1 MDNINGNE
9 AVLISREVGYS
20 REFASASEQG
30 REGEQFDMWKRGKM
44 TTASENGDSDN
55 KLGVTELQPLY
66 PRYIEGE
73 HRVYVDAIESAI
85 ENDREGKL
93 HNIALS
99 GVYGSGKSS
108 ILEKVVE
115 DFEVGKR
122 FRIAAKGSGRNFR
135 SRTKSISLAPLASRI
150 DDDIHDDG
158 QFGGSS
164 TESTPESNGNSVDSR
179 TNKIQREIVKQLLYG
194 AKPEDVPL
202 SRFHRIHEV
211 SVPRL
216 LPCALCISLFLVVF
230 LGIFFGGQLSAF
242 GNILLEFPLLKAKLK
257 NNSNAPI
264 VGYLALAVF
273 LFLLSCA
280 VCYCLMNSNLKILQ
294 VDAGGASIKLDKGV
308 DSYFD
313 QYLDEI
319 VYLFEKSKVELVV
332 FEDLDRFESPEIF
345 DSLRELN
352 QILNDDPKIARKRV
366 IRFIY
371 AISDAV
377 FDDQCT
383 ASSAH
388 QSGNNNDCDD
398 DHNHAEAFARAK
410 FFDLIVPVVPFANP
424 ANSYQMARRTL
435 GDKITQMEGVG
446 DLLEDVARYIPDQRT
461 WITIRNDFIVYCTKL
476 HIGLEDGKDI
486 ENVLGLSP
494 KYLLGFLIY
503 RNYYLADAASMK
515 NGKSKV
521 DKIYSIARDIVAGS
535 IPKQTKL
542 KQEHQR
548 KIEMVSEGHE
558 ANANAADLT
567 RDVKTFAVSLSG
579 LDASE
584 WLLRVDNNDEE
595 QLKKASTWREISSK
609 KENEEIHI
617 ELYSGYSRVFEIS
630 PSRSTLEQYLDRSI
644 DIDQFTWDALTREG
658 YEIETRLKNLRTGN
672 WAFLLHDVECKTNLD
687 IDDTDKESAG
697 QTLAEYL
704 EDDLHESDT
713 LLYHLIDGGWLRQDY
728 KLYSTVYSDE
738 GITRNALDFTI
749 HHIDENAPDFYFH
762 LDNADVKSVLKR
774 VQSRGTSL
782 LGQAW
787 MLNIDILNYL
797 LESEGNQDKETL
809 KLVIS
814 YLCDL
819 KDDASREFLKAFLG
833 EEGNRTTE
841 ILELLAG
848 RCPQILTF
856 LTDDASDALEP
867 AALCGYL
874 DAVLR
879 HLAPDIEYQVPE
891 GFANFIRL
899 HGSSIAA
906 LKDDSLTKER
916 AEVFDRILKRAGY
929 IAPELGA
936 VGRALRMLL
945 IDHDGYSFTRVNL
958 LSALGTLD
966 SSLKEGLL
974 PPLNRI
980 KAISLNVYRYVTRL
994 MEAYLRMLKKQEYS
1008 FSFDDTTSTDD
1019 VDNTIIY
1026 VMCDVIMALDGAQSN
1041 GEVGPGD
1048 NPPETTLS
1056 NRGKKVIQDVI
1067 AKRADDVKVSCFEP
1081 GELKAGLSQKMAPE
1095 VCEQYDHYLFFEL
1108 LDNNAI
1114 QFTARNLL
1122 SAFTA
1127 FTRSES
1133 RKAVYKWMNS
1143 KESFDSVDDISESDK
1158 MKLVVELL
1166 NVPSADCN
1174 MEKKVE
1180 FVRSLD
1186 LESPLP
1192 DELTQQIK
1200 VGDKSVF
1207 DLEKHPDAY
1216 AKLLDEKPIVTDTLT
1231 AFKMIPADNRKARL
1245 EWMKKSEEFP
1255 TYVSSQLLDPN
1266 EACDVISISDNRLRK
1281 IQQMILQKP
1290 ETYLHDADYQHLL
1303 TAVKSNID
1311 AEGGCDETLLGV
1323 FAHKIDKLGTIEKL
1337 MRGDLHSLN
1346 SESILAI
1353 LNFVL
1358 SENDLSNSNIYLA
1371 RDIIVKCGNPYVQ
1384 MFDNKKR
1391 VLLVKYN
1398 IFSELIAKFNDFTK
1412 NDFKEGK
1419 GIWNYEQEESGVK
1432 KYRSVPG
1439 ILPKLNRHIDQLKR
1453 PMLTDLVG

>member
-1 MDNINGNE
+1 
-9 AVLISREVGYS
+9 
-20 REFASASEQG
+20 
-30 REGEQFDMWKRGKM
+30 MWKRGKM
-44 TTASENGDSDN
+44 TNASENGDSDN
-55 KLGVTELQPLY
+55 KLGVTELEPLY

-85 ENDREGKL
+85 DNDHEGKL

-115 DFEVGKR
+115 DFEDGKR
-122 FRIAAKGSGRNFR
+122 FRGVAKCGRRNSR

-150 DDDIHDDG
+150 DDGIHDGG

-164 TESTPESNGNSVDSR
+164 AESNPENNDNSVDPR

-194 AKPEDVPL
+194 TKPEDVPL
-202 SRFHRIHEV
+202 SRFRRIHEM

-216 LPCALCISLFLVVF
+216 LRCALRISLFLVVF
-230 LGIFFGGQLSAF
+230 LGIFFGGQLRAF
-242 GNILLEFPLLKAKLK
+242 GNILLELPLLNAMLK
-257 NNSNAPI
+257 NNPHAPI
-264 VGYLALAVF
+264 VGYLVLMAF
-273 LFLLSCA
+273 LSFLTYKACSYLI
-280 VCYCLMNSNLKILQ
+280 NSNIKIRQ

-319 VYLFEKSKVELVV
+319 VYLFEKSEVELVV

-345 DSLRELN
+345 DSLREMN
-352 QILNDDPKIARKRV
+352 QILNNDPEIARKRV

-377 FDDQCT
+377 FDDQCVG
-383 ASSAH
+383 SSAH

-398 DHNHAEAFARAK
+398 HHKRTEAFARAK

-424 ANSYQMARRTL
+424 ANSYQMACRTL

-476 HIGLEDGKDI
+476 HIGLEDGKDA

-521 DKIYSIARDIVAGS
+521 DMIYSAARDIVADS
-535 IPKQTKL
+535 IRKQTKL

-609 KENEEIHI
+609 KENEKIHI
-617 ELYSGYSRVFEIS
+617 GLYGDYRHTFEMS
-630 PSRSTLEQYLDRSI
+630 PSRSTLEQRLGRSI
-644 DIDQFTWDALTREG
+644 DVDRFTWDALTREG
-658 YEIETRLKNLRTGN
+658 NEIETRLKNLKTGN

-687 IDDTDKESAG
+687 IDDNDKESAG

-704 EDDLHESDT
+704 EDDLDESDT

-749 HHIDENAPDFYFH
+749 HHIDENVPDFYFH

-797 LESEGNQDKETL
+797 LESEEGQDRKTL
-809 KLVIS
+809 NLVIS
-814 YLCDL
+814 YLSDL
-819 KDDASREFLKAFLG
+819 KDNASRDFLKAFL
-833 EEGNRTTE
+833 EGKDNRTTE
-841 ILELLAG
+841 ILQLFAG
-848 RCPQILTF
+848 RCPQVLTF
-856 LTDDASDALEP
+856 LTDGTSDVLEP
-867 AALCGYL
+867 AVLCGYL
-874 DAVLR
+874 DAVFR
-879 HLAPDIEYQVPE
+879 HLAPDVEYQVSE
-891 GFANFIRL
+891 GFANFLRL
-899 HGSSIAA
+899 NDSSMAA
-906 LKDDSLTKER
+906 LKDDSLTKQE
-916 AEVFDRILKRAGY
+916 AEVLDKVLRSTGY
-929 IAPELGA
+929 MAPELSA
-936 VGRALRMLL
+936 VGTELRMLL
-945 IDHDGYSFTRVNL
+945 IDRDGYSFTKENL

-966 SSLKEGLL
+966 GSLKEGLL
-974 PPLNRI
+974 PSLNRI
-980 KAISLNVYRYVTRL
+980 KVISLNVYRYVIRH
-994 MEAYLRMLKKQEYS
+994 MEAYLGMLKEREHL
-1008 FSFDDTTSTDD
+1008 FAFDDATSTDD
-1019 VDNTIIY
+1019 VDNTIID
-1026 VMCDVIMALDGAQSN
+1026 VMCDVIMAMDGAQSD
-1041 GEVGPGD
+1041 GEVEPKN

-1056 NRGKKVIQDVI
+1056 GRDKKVIKDVI
-1067 AKRADDVKVSCFEP
+1067 TKLADDVRVSCFKP
-1081 GELKAGLSQKMAPE
+1081 GELKVGLSQKMAPE
-1095 VCEQYDHYLFFEL
+1095 VCEQYDHYFFLEL
-1108 LDNNAI
+1108 LDTNAI
-1114 QFTARNLL
+1114 QFTAGNLL
-1122 SAFTA
+1122 SALTA
-1127 FTRSES
+1127 FTGGES

-1143 KESFDSVDDISESDK
+1143 MESFDSVDDISESDK
-1158 MKLVVELL
+1158 MNLAVELL
-1166 NVPSADCN
+1166 NVPSVDCN
-1174 MEKKVE
+1174 MDKKVE

-1192 DELTQQIK
+1192 DELTQQID
-1200 VGDKSVF
+1200 VGNKSVF
-1207 DLEKHPDAY
+1207 DLEEHPDAY
-1216 AKLLDEKPIVTDTLT
+1216 AKLLDKKPIITDTLT
-1231 AFKMIPADNRKARL
+1231 AFKMIPADNWKARL

-1255 TYVSSQLLDPN
+1255 TYISSQLLDPD
-1266 EACDVISISDNRLRK
+1266 EACDVISNMDNRLRE
-1281 IQQMILQKP
+1281 IRRWILESP
-1290 ETYLHDADYQHLL
+1290 EDYLYGADFEHLL
-1303 TAVKSNID
+1303 KASESQIDSDGSLNEGLMNELAMQDDKLDGLVKLVNGKPNKLDKIICTEYLNTVLERNILDDNNIYVVRKIINYIDNSIFTCKRSFVITNEGMNSLIVKLNQYAKDVNITNNDIWRMGKKDQEGTRYRVAYAVL
-1311 AEGGCDETLLGV
+1311 GTLNE
-1323 FAHKIDKLGTIEKL
+1323 KIDRLGEK
-1337 MRGDLHSLN
+1337 
-1346 SESILAI
+1346 
-1353 LNFVL
+1353 
-1358 SENDLSNSNIYLA
+1358 
-1371 RDIIVKCGNPYVQ
+1371 
-1384 MFDNKKR
+1384 
-1391 VLLVKYN
+1391 
-1398 IFSELIAKFNDFTK
+1398 
-1412 NDFKEGK
+1412 
-1419 GIWNYEQEESGVK
+1419 
-1432 KYRSVPG
+1432 
-1439 ILPKLNRHIDQLKR
+1439 
-1453 PMLTDLVG
+1453 

>member
-1 MDNINGNE
+1 
-9 AVLISREVGYS
+9 
-20 REFASASEQG
+20 
-30 REGEQFDMWKRGKM
+30 MWKRGKM
-44 TTASENGDSDN
+44 TNASVNGDSDN
-55 KLGVTELQPLY
+55 KLGVTELEPLY

-99 GVYGSGKSS
+99 GEYGSGKSS

-115 DFEVGKR
+115 DFEDGIR
-122 FRIAAKGSGRNFR
+122 FRTSAKCGGRNSR

-150 DDDIHDDG
+150 DGGIHDDG
-158 QFGGSS
+158 QFGGNPAE
-164 TESTPESNGNSVDSR
+164 TTPENNDNSEDPR

-202 SRFHRIHEV
+202 SRFHRIHEM

-216 LPCALCISLFLVVF
+216 LLYALCISLFLVVF
-230 LGIFFGGQLSAF
+230 LGIFFGGQLRAF
-242 GNILLEFPLLKAKLK
+242 GNILLEFPILNAKLR
-257 NNSNAPI
+257 NNPNAPI
-264 VGYLALAVF
+264 VGYLALVVF
-273 LFLLSCA
+273 LFFLSCA
-280 VCYCLMNSNLKILQ
+280 ACYSLMNSNLKIWQ

-319 VYLFEKSKVELVV
+319 VYLFEKLKVELVV

-377 FDDQCT
+377 FDDQCV

-398 DHNHAEAFARAK
+398 HHKRTEAFARAK
-410 FFDLIVPVVPFANP
+410 FFDLIVPVVSFANP

-476 HIGLEDGKDI
+476 HIGLEDGKDA

-503 RNYYLADAASMK
+503 RNCYLTDSASMK
-515 NGKSKV
+515 NGYSKV
-521 DKIYSIARDIVAGS
+521 DKIYLAA
-535 IPKQTKL
+535 
-542 KQEHQR
+542 R
-548 KIEMVSEGHE
+548 KIIADSIEEMSRPGYVSDAVVGEDM
-558 ANANAADLT
+558 NAIAVKLT
-567 RDVKTFAVSLSG
+567 EQVKTFMVSLHCG
-579 LDASE
+579 AGRNINFRIDGMDERKLHEVDAWDS
-584 WLLRVDNNDEE
+584 LSRKQDDAAV
-595 QLKKASTWREISSK
+595 EIVADDYRQRTNIAPTK
-609 KENEEIHI
+609 
-617 ELYSGYSRVFEIS
+617 
-630 PSRSTLEQYLDRSI
+630 STLENYIGTTI
-644 DIDQFTWDALTREG
+644 DIHQLTKDALERKQHEVD
-658 YEIETRLKNLRTGN
+658 ERIEKLRTGD
-672 WAFLLHDVECKTNLD
+672 WVFLLHDNECRGKIGD
-687 IDDTDKESAG
+687 SDVAAKSESR
-697 QTLAEYL
+697 TLSEYL
-704 EDDLHESDT
+704 KNDLHERDT

-749 HHIDENAPDFYFH
+749 HHIDENVPDFYFH

-797 LESEGNQDKETL
+797 LKSEEDQDKKTL
-809 KLVIS
+809 NQVIS
-814 YLCDL
+814 YLSDL
-819 KDDASREFLKAFLG
+819 KDNDSKEFLKAFLG
-833 EEGNRTTE
+833 EEGNRTAE
-841 ILELLAG
+841 ILNLFAS
-848 RCPQILTF
+848 RCPQVLTF
-856 LTDDASDALEP
+856 LTDDTSDVLEP
-867 AALCGYL
+867 AVLCGYL
-874 DAVLR
+874 DAVFR
-879 HLAPDIEYQVPE
+879 HLAPDVEYQVSE
-891 GFANFIRL
+891 RFANFLRL
-899 HGSSIAA
+899 NDSSIAA
-906 LKDDSLTKER
+906 LKDDSLTKRE
-916 AEVFDRILKRAGY
+916 AEVLDKVLRSTGY
-929 IAPELGA
+929 MAPVLSA
-936 VGRALRMLL
+936 VGTELRMLL
-945 IDHDGYSFTRVNL
+945 IDRDGYSFTKENL

-966 SSLKEGLL
+966 GSLKEGLL
-974 PPLNRI
+974 PSLNRI
-980 KAISLNVYRYVTRL
+980 KAISPDVYRYVIGH
-994 MEAYLRMLKKQEYS
+994 MEAYLDMLKKQEYS
-1008 FSFDDTTSTDD
+1008 FAFDDATSTDD
-1019 VDNTIIY
+1019 VDNTIID

-1041 GEVGPGD
+1041 GEAEPGN

-1056 NRGKKVIQDVI
+1056 DRDKKVIQDVI
-1067 AKRADDVKVSCFEP
+1067 KKLADDVRVSCFEP
-1081 GELKAGLSQKMAPE
+1081 GELKVGLSQKMAPE
-1095 VCEQYDHYLFFEL
+1095 VCEQYDHYFFFEL

-1127 FTRSES
+1127 FTGSES
-1133 RKAVYKWMNS
+1133 RKVVYKWMNS
-1143 KESFDSVDDISESDK
+1143 KESFDSVDNISESDK
-1158 MKLVVELL
+1158 MNLAVELL
-1166 NVPSADCN
+1166 NVPSVDCN
-1174 MEKKVE
+1174 MDKKVE
-1180 FVRSLD
+1180 FVRSLE

-1192 DELTQQIK
+1192 DELTQQID
-1200 VGDKSVF
+1200 VGNKSVF
-1207 DLEKHPDAY
+1207 NLEEHPDAY
-1216 AKLLDEKPIVTDTLT
+1216 AKLLDEKPIIADTLT
-1231 AFKMIPADNRKARL
+1231 AFKMIPADKWKARL

-1255 TYVSSQLLDPN
+1255 TYMSSQLFDLD
-1266 EACDVISISDNRLRK
+1266 EACDVISDSDNRLHK
-1281 IQQMILQKP
+1281 IRQMILERP

-1311 AEGGCDETLLGV
+1311 VAGGCDETLLGV
-1323 FAHKIDKLGTIEKL
+1323 FAHKIEKLDTIEKL

-1346 SESILAI
+1346 SESILMI
-1353 LNFVL
+1353 LNVVL
-1358 SENDLSNSNIYLA
+1358 SENGLSNSNIYLA

-1398 IFSELIAKFNDFTK
+1398 IFSELIAKYNDFTI

-1419 GIWNYEQEESGVK
+1419 GIWNYEQEEGGVE

-1439 ILPKLNRHIDQLKR
+1439 ILPKLNRHIDQLKPR
-1453 PMLTDLVG
+1453 PLISSAS

>member
-1 MDNINGNE
+1 
-9 AVLISREVGYS
+9 
-20 REFASASEQG
+20 
-30 REGEQFDMWKRGKM
+30 MWKRGKM
-44 TTASENGDSDN
+44 TNTSENGDSDK
-55 KLGVTELQPLY
+55 KLGVTELEPLY

-85 ENDREGKL
+85 DNDHEGKL

-115 DFEVGKR
+115 DFEDRKW
-122 FRIAAKGSGRNFR
+122 FRDVAKCGRRNSR

-150 DDDIHDDG
+150 DDGMHDGG
-158 QFGGSS
+158 QFDGNCA
-164 TESTPESNGNSVDSR
+164 ESTPENNDNSVDSR

-202 SRFHRIHEV
+202 SRFHRIHEM

-216 LPCALCISLFLVVF
+216 LLCALCISLFLVVF
-230 LGIFFGGQLSAF
+230 LGIFFGGQLRAF
-242 GNILLEFPLLKAKLK
+242 GNILLELPLLNAMLK
-257 NNSNAPI
+257 NNPNAPI
-264 VGYLALAVF
+264 FGYLALAVF
-273 LFLLSCA
+273 LFILSYMA
-280 VCYCLMNSNLKILQ
+280 SSYLMNSNLKIWQ

-377 FDDQCT
+377 FDDQCV

-388 QSGNNNDCDD
+388 QSGNHNDCDD
-398 DHNHAEAFARAK
+398 HHKRSEAFARAK

-461 WITIRNDFIVYCTKL
+461 WITIRNDFIVYYTKL
-476 HIGLEDGKDI
+476 HIGLGDGKDA

-503 RNYYLADAASMK
+503 RNCYLTDAVSMK
-515 NGKSKV
+515 NGHSKV
-521 DKIYSIARDIVAGS
+521 DKIYLAA
-535 IPKQTKL
+535 
-542 KQEHQR
+542 R
-548 KIEMVSEGHE
+548 KIIAESIEEMSRPGYVSDAVVGKDM
-558 ANANAADLT
+558 NAVAAELMERVNDFWTSLHQSASVKFALSIDGKGERELRGADAWDVLSRKRDDDVIDIRAENYSSAMCITLT
-567 RDVKTFAVSLSG
+567 K
-579 LDASE
+579 
-584 WLLRVDNNDEE
+584 
-595 QLKKASTWREISSK
+595 
-609 KENEEIHI
+609 
-617 ELYSGYSRVFEIS
+617 
-630 PSRSTLEQYLDRSI
+630 STLENYIGTTI
-644 DIDQFTWDALTREG
+644 DIRQLTKDALERKQHEV
-658 YEIETRLKNLRTGN
+658 YERIENLRTGD
-672 WAFLLHDVECKTNLD
+672 WVFLLHDNECKGKIGD
-687 IDDTDKESAG
+687 SDVAAKSESR
-697 QTLAEYL
+697 TLSEYL
-704 EDDLHESDT
+704 NNDLHESDT

-749 HHIDENAPDFYFH
+749 HHIDENVPDFYFH

-797 LESEGNQDKETL
+797 LKSEEDQDKKTL
-809 KLVIS
+809 NLVIS
-814 YLCDL
+814 YLSDL
-819 KDDASREFLKAFLG
+819 KDDASRDFLKAFLG

-841 ILELLAG
+841 ILQLFAS
-848 RCPQILTF
+848 RCPQVLTF
-856 LTDDASDALEP
+856 LTDDTTDVLEP
-867 AALCGYL
+867 AVLCGYL
-874 DAVLR
+874 DAVFR
-879 HLAPDIEYQVPE
+879 HLAPDVEYQVSE
-891 GFANFIRL
+891 GFANFLRL
-899 HGSSIAA
+899 DDSSIAA
-906 LKDDSLTKER
+906 LKDDSLTKRE
-916 AEVFDRILKRAGY
+916 AEVLDKVLRSTGY
-929 IAPELGA
+929 MAPELSA
-936 VGRALRMLL
+936 VGTELRMLL
-945 IDHDGYSFTRVNL
+945 IDRDGYSFTKENL

-966 SSLKEGLL
+966 GSLKNGLL
-974 PPLNRI
+974 PSLNRI
-980 KAISLNVYRYVTRL
+980 KAISPDVYRYVIGH
-994 MEAYLRMLKKQEYS
+994 MKVYLGMLEKQEYS
-1008 FSFDDTTSTDD
+1008 FAFDNATSTDD
-1019 VDNTIIY
+1019 VDNTIID
-1026 VMCDVIMALDGAQSN
+1026 VMCDVIMALDDAQSN
-1041 GEVGPGD
+1041 GEVEPGN

-1056 NRGKKVIQDVI
+1056 NRDKKVIQDMI
-1067 AKRADDVKVSCFEP
+1067 AKRADDVKVSCFKP
-1081 GELKAGLSQKMAPE
+1081 GELKVGLSQKMAPE
-1095 VCEQYDHYLFFEL
+1095 VCEQYDHYFFFEL

-1122 SAFTA
+1122 SALTA

-1143 KESFDSVDDISESDK
+1143 KESFDSVDDIAESDK
-1158 MKLVVELL
+1158 MNLAVELL
-1166 NVPSADCN
+1166 NVPSVDCS
-1174 MEKKVE
+1174 MDKKVE

-1192 DELTQQIK
+1192 DELTQQIE
-1200 VGDKSVF
+1200 VGNESVF
-1207 DLEKHPDAY
+1207 DLEEHPDAY
-1216 AKLLDEKPIVTDTLT
+1216 AKLLDEKPIITDTLT
-1231 AFKMIPADNRKARL
+1231 AFKMIPDDNWKARL

-1266 EACDVISISDNRLRK
+1266 EACDVLSDSDNHLRE
-1281 IQQMILQKP
+1281 IRQTILEKP
-1290 ETYLHDADYQHLL
+1290 ETYLQGADYQHLL
-1303 TAVKSNID
+1303 KAVKNNID
-1311 AEGGCDETLLGV
+1311 QKGGDCSEALLTV
-1323 FAHKIDKLGTIEKL
+1323 FAQQITKLEKIKEL
-1337 MRGDLHSLN
+1337 MRDDLKSLN
-1346 SESILAI
+1346 PEGILAI
-1353 LNFVL
+1353 LNSVL
-1358 SENDLSNSNIYLA
+1358 FENGLSKSNIYLA
-1371 RDIIVKCGNPYVQ
+1371 REIILNCGNHYAQ

-1391 VLLVKYN
+1391 VLYVRNQQFVK
-1398 IFSELIAKFNDFTK
+1398 LIAKFNYYSINDFTGG
-1412 NDFKEGK
+1412 E
-1419 GIWNYEQEESGVK
+1419 GIWNYEQEESGVE

-1439 ILPKLNRHIDQLKR
+1439 ILPKLNRHIDQLKPR
-1453 PMLTDLVG
+1453 PLISSVS

>member
-1 MDNINGNE
+1 
-9 AVLISREVGYS
+9 
-20 REFASASEQG
+20 
-30 REGEQFDMWKRGKM
+30 MWKRGKM

-55 KLGVTELQPLY
+55 KLGVTELEPLY

-85 ENDREGKL
+85 DNDHEGKL

-115 DFEVGKR
+115 DFEDQKR
-122 FRIAAKGSGRNFR
+122 FRGVAKCGRRNSH

-150 DDDIHDDG
+150 NDGMHDGG
-158 QFGGSS
+158 QFDGNCA
-164 TESTPESNGNSVDSR
+164 ESTPENNDNSVDSR

-202 SRFHRIHEV
+202 SRFHRIHEM
-211 SVPRL
+211 SVPML
-216 LPCALCISLFLVVF
+216 LLCALCISLFLVLF
-230 LGIFFGGQLSAF
+230 LGKFFGGQLRVF
-242 GNILLEFPLLKAKLK
+242 GNILVELPLLNTMLK
-257 NNSNAPI
+257 NNPNAPI
-264 VGYLALAVF
+264 FGYLALMAF
-273 LFLLSCA
+273 LFFLTYKACSYLI
-280 VCYCLMNSNLKILQ
+280 NSNIKIRQ

-377 FDDQCT
+377 FDDQCI
-383 ASSAH
+383 ASSVP
-388 QSGNNNDCDD
+388 QNDNSSLD
-398 DHNHAEAFARAK
+398 DHHSHIEAFARAK
-410 FFDLIVPVVPFANP
+410 FFDLIVPVVPFTNP

-461 WITIRNDFIVYCTKL
+461 WITIRNDFIVYSAKL
-476 HIGLEDGKDI
+476 HIGLEGGKDTG
-486 ENVLGLSP
+486 NVLGLSP

-503 RNYYLADAASMK
+503 RNCYLADAANMK

-521 DKIYSIARDIVAGS
+521 DMIYSTARDIVADS
-535 IPKQTKL
+535 IREQTKL
-542 KQEHQR
+542 KREHQH

-558 ANANAADLT
+558 ANANAAALT
-567 RDVKTFAVSLSG
+567 QQVRDYAVSLSG
-579 LDASE
+579 LDAGE
-584 WLLRVDNNDEE
+584 CLLRVDNNDEE

-609 KENEEIHI
+609 KENEKIHI
-617 ELYSGYSRVFEIS
+617 GLYGDYRHTFEMS
-630 PSRSTLEQYLDRSI
+630 PSRSTLEQHLGRSI
-644 DIDQFTWDALTREG
+644 DVDQFTWDVLTREEN
-658 YEIETRLKNLRTGN
+658 EIETRLKNLKTGN

-687 IDDTDKESAG
+687 IDDNDKESAG
-697 QTLAEYL
+697 KTLADYL

-749 HHIDENAPDFYFH
+749 HHIDENDPDFYFH
-762 LDNADVKSVLKR
+762 LDNADVESVLKR

-814 YLCDL
+814 YLSDL
-819 KDDASREFLKAFLG
+819 KDNASREFLKAFLG

-906 LKDDSLTKER
+906 LKDDSLTKEQ

-994 MEAYLRMLKKQEYS
+994 MEAYLPMLKKQEYS

-1019 VDNTIIY
+1019 VDNKIID

-1290 ETYLHDADYQHLL
+1290 ETYLHDADDQHLL

>member
-1 MDNINGNE
+1 
-9 AVLISREVGYS
+9 
-20 REFASASEQG
+20 
-30 REGEQFDMWKRGKM
+30 MWKRGKM

-55 KLGVTELQPLY
+55 KLGVTELRPLY

-749 HHIDENAPDFYFH
+749 HHIDENVPDFYFH

-797 LESEGNQDKETL
+797 LESEDNQDEKTL

-814 YLCDL
+814 YLSDL
-819 KDDASREFLKAFLG
+819 KDNASRDFLKAFLG

-841 ILELLAG
+841 ILNLFASG
-848 RCPQILTF
+848 CPQVLTF
-856 LTDDASDALEP
+856 LTDDTSDVLEP
-867 AALCGYL
+867 AVLCEYL
-874 DAVLR
+874 DAVFR
-879 HLAPDIEYQVPE
+879 HLAPDVEYQVSE
-891 GFANFIRL
+891 GFANFLRL
-899 HGSSIAA
+899 NDSSIAA
-906 LKDDSLTKER
+906 LKDDSLTKEQT
-916 AEVFDRILKRAGY
+916 EVFDRILKRAGY

-974 PPLNRI
+974 PSLNRI
-980 KAISLNVYRYVTRL
+980 KAISLNVYRYVIGH
-994 MEAYLRMLKKQEYS
+994 MEAYLGVLKKQEYS
-1008 FSFDDTTSTDD
+1008 FAFDDTTSTDD
-1019 VDNTIIY
+1019 VDNTIID
-1026 VMCDVIMALDGAQSN
+1026 VMRDVIMALDGARSN
-1041 GEVGPGD
+1041 GEVEPGD

-1056 NRGKKVIQDVI
+1056 NRDKKAIQDVI

-1095 VCEQYDHYLFFEL
+1095 VCEQYDHYFFFEL

-1122 SAFTA
+1122 SALTA
-1127 FTRSES
+1127 FTGSES
-1133 RKAVYKWMNS
+1133 RKAVYEWMNS
-1143 KESFDSVDDISESDK
+1143 RESFDSVDDISEFDK
-1158 MKLVVELL
+1158 MKLAVELL
-1166 NVPSADCN
+1166 NVPSVDCN
-1174 MEKKVE
+1174 MDKKVE
-1180 FVRSLD
+1180 FVRSLE

-1245 EWMKKSEEFP
+1245 EWMKKSEKFP
-1255 TYVSSQLLDPN
+1255 TYMSSPLLDPN
-1266 EACDVISISDNRLRK
+1266 EACDVISDSDNRLRK
-1281 IQQMILQKP
+1281 IQQMILEKP
-1290 ETYLHDADYQHLL
+1290 ETYLHDADDQHLL

-1311 AEGGCDETLLGV
+1311 VAGGCDETLLGV
-1323 FAHKIDKLGTIEKL
+1323 FAHKIKKLDIIEKL

-1346 SESILAI
+1346 SESILTI
-1353 LNFVL
+1353 LNVVL
-1358 SENDLSNSNIYLA
+1358 SENRLSKFNIYLA

>member
-1 MDNINGNE
+1 
-9 AVLISREVGYS
+9 
-20 REFASASEQG
+20 
-30 REGEQFDMWKRGKM
+30 MWKRGKM
-44 TTASENGDSDN
+44 TTPSENGDSDN
-55 KLGVTELQPLY
+55 KLGVTELEPLY

-85 ENDREGKL
+85 DNDHEGKL

-115 DFEVGKR
+115 DFEDQKR
-122 FRIAAKGSGRNFR
+122 FRGVAKCGRRNSR

-150 DDDIHDDG
+150 NDGMHDGG
-158 QFGGSS
+158 QFDGNCA
-164 TESTPESNGNSVDSR
+164 ESTPENNDNSVDSR

-202 SRFHRIHEV
+202 SRFHRIHEM
-211 SVPRL
+211 SVPML
-216 LPCALCISLFLVVF
+216 LLCALCISLFLVLF
-230 LGIFFGGQLSAF
+230 LGKYFGGQLRAF
-242 GNILLEFPLLKAKLK
+242 GNILLELPLLNAMLK
-257 NNSNAPI
+257 NNPNAPI
-264 VGYLALAVF
+264 FGYLALMAF
-273 LFLLSCA
+273 LFFLTYKACSYLI
-280 VCYCLMNSNLKILQ
+280 NSNIKIRQ

-377 FDDQCT
+377 FDDQCI
-383 ASSAH
+383 ASSVP
-388 QSGNNNDCDD
+388 QNDNSSLD
-398 DHNHAEAFARAK
+398 DHHSHIEAFARAK
-410 FFDLIVPVVPFANP
+410 FFDLIVPVVPFTNP

-461 WITIRNDFIVYCTKL
+461 WITIRNDFIVYSAKL
-476 HIGLEDGKDI
+476 HIGLEGGKDTG
-486 ENVLGLSP
+486 NVLGLSP
-494 KYLLGFLIY
+494 KHLLGFLIY
-503 RNYYLADAASMK
+503 RNCYLIDAVSMK
-515 NGKSKV
+515 NGHSKV
-521 DKIYSIARDIVAGS
+521 DKIYLAA
-535 IPKQTKL
+535 
-542 KQEHQR
+542 R
-548 KIEMVSEGHE
+548 KIIADSIEEMSRPRYVSDAVVGKDM
-558 ANANAADLT
+558 NAVAVQLMKRVKDFWTSLHRSERVNFALSIDGKGERELGGADAWDVLSRK
-567 RDVKTFAVSLSG
+567 RDDDVIDIRA
-579 LDASE
+579 
-584 WLLRVDNNDEE
+584 
-595 QLKKASTWREISSK
+595 
-609 KENEEIHI
+609 EN
-617 ELYSGYSRVFEIS
+617 Y
-630 PSRSTLEQYLDRSI
+630 PSAMCITIAKSTLENYIGTTI
-644 DIDQFTWDALTREG
+644 DIHQLTKAALERKQHEVD
-658 YEIETRLKNLRTGN
+658 ERIKNLRTGD
-672 WAFLLHDVECKTNLD
+672 WVFLLHDNECKGKIGD
-687 IDDTDKESAG
+687 SDVAAMPESR
-697 QTLAEYL
+697 TLSEYL
-704 EDDLHESDT
+704 KNDLHESDT

-749 HHIDENAPDFYFH
+749 HHIDENVPDFYFH

-906 LKDDSLTKER
+906 LKDDSLTKEQ

-1166 NVPSADCN
+1166 NVPSVDCN

-1180 FVRSLD
+1180 FVRSLE

-1245 EWMKKSEEFP
+1245 EWMKKSEKFP
-1255 TYVSSQLLDPN
+1255 TYMSSPLLDPN
-1266 EACDVISISDNRLRK
+1266 EACDVISDSDNRLRK
-1281 IQQMILQKP
+1281 IQQMILEKP
-1290 ETYLHDADYQHLL
+1290 ETYLHDADDQHLL

-1323 FAHKIDKLGTIEKL
+1323 FAHRIDKLGAIEKL

-1358 SENDLSNSNIYLA
+1358 SENNLSNSNIYLA

-1398 IFSELIAKFNDFTK
+1398 IFSELIAKFNNFTK

-1453 PMLTDLVG
+1453 LTLIDLVG

>member
-1 MDNINGNE
+1 M
-9 AVLISREVGYS
+9 R
-20 REFASASEQG
+20 
-30 REGEQFDMWKRGKM
+30 KRGKM

-66 PRYIEGE
+66 SQYIEEE
-73 HRVYVDAIESAI
+73 HRVYADAIESAI
-85 ENDREGKL
+85 DNDRKGKL

-115 DFEVGKR
+115 DFEDGKR
-122 FRIAAKGSGRNFR
+122 FRVAAKCSGRNSR

-150 DDDIHDDG
+150 DGDIHDDG
-158 QFGGSS
+158 QFGGNPAE
-164 TESTPESNGNSVDSR
+164 TAPENNDNSVDPR

-194 AKPEDVPL
+194 ARPEDVPL
-202 SRFHRIHEV
+202 SRFHRIHEM

-216 LPCALCISLFLVVF
+216 LLCALCISLFLVVF
-230 LGIFFGGQLSAF
+230 LGIFFGGQLRAF
-242 GNILLEFPLLKAKLK
+242 GNILLEFPLLNAKLK
-257 NNSNAPI
+257 NSPNAPI
-264 VGYLALAVF
+264 AGYLALAIF
-273 LFLLSCA
+273 LFFLSCMT
-280 VCYCLMNSNLKILQ
+280 CYYLMNSNLKIWQ

-319 VYLFEKSKVELVV
+319 VYLFEKSEVELVV

-352 QILNDDPKIARKRV
+352 QILNDDPEIARKRV

-377 FDDQCT
+377 FDDQCI
-383 ASSAH
+383 ASLAP
-388 QSGNNNDCDD
+388 QGDNDDRD
-398 DHNHAEAFARAK
+398 DHHNRTEVFARAK

-424 ANSYQMARRTL
+424 ANSYQIARRTL

-476 HIGLEDGKDI
+476 HIGLEDGKDA
-486 ENVLGLSP
+486 ENALGLSP

-515 NGKSKV
+515 SGRSKV
-521 DKIYSIARDIVAGS
+521 DKIYSAARKIIADSIEEMSKPGYVSNAVVGEDMNKIAVELTKRVNEFMASLHCGAGRHFNLSIDGMSEQELHEVDAWEALSRKRDDAAVEIVADDYRQKTN
-535 IPKQTKL
+535 ITPTK
-542 KQEHQR
+542 
-548 KIEMVSEGHE
+548 
-558 ANANAADLT
+558 
-567 RDVKTFAVSLSG
+567 
-579 LDASE
+579 
-584 WLLRVDNNDEE
+584 
-595 QLKKASTWREISSK
+595 
-609 KENEEIHI
+609 
-617 ELYSGYSRVFEIS
+617 
-630 PSRSTLEQYLDRSI
+630 STLENYIGTTI
-644 DIDQFTWDALTREG
+644 DIHQLTTDSIERKKREVN
-658 YEIETRLKNLRTGN
+658 ERIEKLRTGD
-672 WAFLLHDVECKTNLD
+672 WVFLLHDNECKGR
-687 IDDTDKESAG
+687 IGESDVAAKSKPR
-697 QTLAEYL
+697 TLSDYMKN
-704 EDDLHESDT
+704 DLHESDT

-749 HHIDENAPDFYFH
+749 HHIDENVPDFYFH

-797 LESEGNQDKETL
+797 SESEEDQDKKILE
-809 KLVIS
+809 LVIS

-833 EEGNRTTE
+833 EEDNRTTE
-841 ILELLAG
+841 ILELFAS

-879 HLAPDIEYQVPE
+879 HLAPDIEYQVSE
-891 GFANFIRL
+891 GFASFLRL
-899 HGSSIAA
+899 HDSSMVA
-906 LKDDSLTKER
+906 LKDDSLTKRE
-916 AEVFDRILKRAGY
+916 AEVLDKVLRSAGY
-929 IAPELGA
+929 MAPELSA
-936 VGRALRMLL
+936 VGMELRMLL
-945 IDHDGYSFTRVNL
+945 IDRDGYSFTKENL

-966 SSLKEGLL
+966 GSLKEGLL
-974 PPLNRI
+974 PSLNRI
-980 KAISLNVYRYVTRL
+980 KAISPDVYRYVIRH
-994 MEAYLRMLKKQEYS
+994 MEAYLGMLKKQGYS
-1008 FSFDDTTSTDD
+1008 FAFDEATSTDD
-1019 VDNTIIY
+1019 VDNTIID
-1026 VMCDVIMALDGAQSN
+1026 VMCDVIMTMDDAQSD
-1041 GEVGPGD
+1041 GEVEPGN
-1048 NPPETTLS
+1048 NPTETTLS
-1056 NRGKKVIQDVI
+1056 YRDKKAIHDVI
-1067 AKRADDVKVSCFEP
+1067 AKRADDVRVGCFEP

-1095 VCEQYDHYLFFEL
+1095 VCEQYDHYFFFEL

-1122 SAFTA
+1122 SALTA
-1127 FTRSES
+1127 FTGSES

-1143 KESFDSVDDISESDK
+1143 KESFGSVDDISESDK
-1158 MKLVVELL
+1158 MKLAVELL
-1166 NVPSADCN
+1166 NVPSVDCN

-1207 DLEKHPDAY
+1207 DLEEYPDVY

-1245 EWMKKSEEFP
+1245 EWMKKSESFRLM
-1255 TYVSSQLLDPN
+1255 YRVSSL
-1266 EACDVISISDNRLRK
+1266 
-1281 IQQMILQKP
+1281 IQM
-1290 ETYLHDADYQHLL
+1290 
-1303 TAVKSNID
+1303 
-1311 AEGGCDETLLGV
+1311 
-1323 FAHKIDKLGTIEKL
+1323 
-1337 MRGDLHSLN
+1337 
-1346 SESILAI
+1346 
-1353 LNFVL
+1353 
-1358 SENDLSNSNIYLA
+1358 
-1371 RDIIVKCGNPYVQ
+1371 
-1384 MFDNKKR
+1384 KR
-1391 VLLVKYN
+1391 V
-1398 IFSELIAKFNDFTK
+1398 
-1412 NDFKEGK
+1412 
-1419 GIWNYEQEESGVK
+1419 
-1432 KYRSVPG
+1432 
-1439 ILPKLNRHIDQLKR
+1439 
-1453 PMLTDLVG
+1453 M

>member
-1 MDNINGNE
+1 
-9 AVLISREVGYS
+9 
-20 REFASASEQG
+20 
-30 REGEQFDMWKRGKM
+30 MWKRGKM

-122 FRIAAKGSGRNFR
+122 FRIAAKGSGRNSH

-150 DDDIHDDG
+150 NDGMHDGG
-158 QFGGSS
+158 QFDGNCA
-164 TESTPESNGNSVDSR
+164 ESTPENNDNSVDSR

-202 SRFHRIHEV
+202 SRFHRIHEMG
-211 SVPRL
+211 VPML
-216 LPCALCISLFLVVF
+216 LLCALCISLFLVLF
-230 LGIFFGGQLSAF
+230 LGKYFGGQLRAF
-242 GNILLEFPLLKAKLK
+242 GNILLELPLLNAMLK
-257 NNSNAPI
+257 NNPNAPI
-264 VGYLALAVF
+264 FGYLALMAF
-273 LFLLSCA
+273 LFFLTYKACSYLI
-280 VCYCLMNSNLKILQ
+280 NSNIKIRQ

-377 FDDQCT
+377 FDDQCI
-383 ASSAH
+383 ASFVP
-388 QSGNNNDCDD
+388 QNDNSSLD
-398 DHNHAEAFARAK
+398 DHHSHIEAFARAK
-410 FFDLIVPVVPFANP
+410 FFDLIVPVVPFTNP

-461 WITIRNDFIVYCTKL
+461 WITIRNDFIVYSAKL
-476 HIGLEDGKDI
+476 HIGLEGGKDTG
-486 ENVLGLSP
+486 NVLGLSP
-494 KYLLGFLIY
+494 KHLLGFLIY
-503 RNYYLADAASMK
+503 RNCYLIDAVSMK
-515 NGKSKV
+515 NGHSKV
-521 DKIYSIARDIVAGS
+521 DKIYSAA
-535 IPKQTKL
+535 
-542 KQEHQR
+542 R
-548 KIEMVSEGHE
+548 KIIADSIEEMSRPRYVSDAVVGKDM
-558 ANANAADLT
+558 NAVAVQLMKRVKDFWTSLHRSERVNFALSIDGKGERELGGADAWDVLSRK
-567 RDVKTFAVSLSG
+567 RDDDVIDIRA
-579 LDASE
+579 
-584 WLLRVDNNDEE
+584 
-595 QLKKASTWREISSK
+595 
-609 KENEEIHI
+609 EN
-617 ELYSGYSRVFEIS
+617 Y
-630 PSRSTLEQYLDRSI
+630 PSAMCITIAKSTLENYIGTTI
-644 DIDQFTWDALTREG
+644 DIHQLTKAALERKHHEVD
-658 YEIETRLKNLRTGN
+658 ERIKNLRTGD
-672 WAFLLHDVECKTNLD
+672 WVFLLHDNECKGKIGD
-687 IDDTDKESAG
+687 SDVAAMPESR
-697 QTLAEYL
+697 TLSEYL
-704 EDDLHESDT
+704 KNDLHESDT

-749 HHIDENAPDFYFH
+749 HHIDENVPDFYFH

-774 VQSRGTSL
+774 MQSRGTSL

-833 EEGNRTTE
+833 EEDNRTTE
-841 ILELLAG
+841 ILELFAS

-879 HLAPDIEYQVPE
+879 HLAPDIEYQVSE
-891 GFANFIRL
+891 GFASFLRL
-899 HGSSIAA
+899 HDSSMVA
-906 LKDDSLTKER
+906 LKDDSLTKR
-916 AEVFDRILKRAGY
+916 EVEVLDKVLRGAGY
-929 IAPELGA
+929 MAPELSA
-936 VGRALRMLL
+936 VGTELRMLL
-945 IDHDGYSFTRVNL
+945 IDRDGYSFTKENL

-966 SSLKEGLL
+966 GSLKEGLL
-974 PPLNRI
+974 PSLNRI
-980 KAISLNVYRYVTRL
+980 KAISPDVYRYVIRH
-994 MEAYLRMLKKQEYS
+994 MEAYLGMLKKQGYS
-1008 FSFDDTTSTDD
+1008 FAFDEATSTDD
-1019 VDNTIIY
+1019 VDNTIID
-1026 VMCDVIMALDGAQSN
+1026 VMCDVIMTMDNAQSD
-1041 GEVGPGD
+1041 GEVEPGN
-1048 NPPETTLS
+1048 NPTETTLS
-1056 NRGKKVIQDVI
+1056 YRDKKVIHDVI
-1067 AKRADDVKVSCFEP
+1067 AKRTDDVRVSCFEP

-1095 VCEQYDHYLFFEL
+1095 ICEQYDHYFFFEL

-1122 SAFTA
+1122 SAFAA
-1127 FTRSES
+1127 FTGSES

-1158 MKLVVELL
+1158 MNLAVELL
-1166 NVPSADCN
+1166 NVPSVDCN
-1174 MEKKVE
+1174 MDKKVE

-1192 DELTQQIK
+1192 DELTQQID
-1200 VGDKSVF
+1200 VGNKSVF
-1207 DLEKHPDAY
+1207 DLEEHPDAY
-1216 AKLLDEKPIVTDTLT
+1216 AKLLDEKPIITDTLT
-1231 AFKMIPADNRKARL
+1231 AFKMIPADNWEARL

-1255 TYVSSQLLDPN
+1255 TYISSQLLDPN
-1266 EACDVISISDNRLRK
+1266 EACDVISDSDNRLRK
-1281 IQQMILQKP
+1281 IQQMILEKP

-1311 AEGGCDETLLGV
+1311 VAGGCDETLLGV
-1323 FAHKIDKLGTIEKL
+1323 FAHKIEKLDIIEKL
-1337 MRGDLHSLN
+1337 MCGDLHSLN
-1346 SESILAI
+1346 SESILTM
-1353 LNFVL
+1353 LNVVL
-1358 SENDLSNSNIYLA
+1358 SENGLSKSNIYLA

-1391 VLLVKYN
+1391 VLFVKYN
-1398 IFSELIAKFNDFTK
+1398 IFSELIAKFNDFTI

-1419 GIWNYEQEESGVK
+1419 GIWNYEQEESGTE

-1453 PMLTDLVG
+1453 RPLI

>member
-1 MDNINGNE
+1 MGNINGNE
-9 AVLISREVGYS
+9 AVLISCEVGYS
-20 REFASASEQG
+20 REFASASEQE

-66 PRYIEGE
+66 PQYIEGE
-73 HRVYVDAIESAI
+73 HRVYADAIESAI

-115 DFEVGKR
+115 DFEDGKR

-164 TESTPESNGNSVDSR
+164 TESTPESNGNSVDPR

-194 AKPEDVPL
+194 ARPEDVPL
-202 SRFHRIHEV
+202 SRFHRIHEMG
-211 SVPRL
+211 VPRL
-216 LPCALCISLFLVVF
+216 LRCALRISLFLVVF
-230 LGIFFGGQLSAF
+230 LGIFFGEQLRAF
-242 GNILLEFPLLKAKLK
+242 GNILLEFPLLNAMLK
-257 NNSNAPI
+257 NNPNAPI
-264 VGYLALAVF
+264 VGYLALMAF
-273 LFLLSCA
+273 LSFLTYKACSYLI
-280 VCYCLMNSNLKILQ
+280 NSNIKIRQ

-319 VYLFEKSKVELVV
+319 VYLFEKSEVELVI

-345 DSLRELN
+345 DSLREMN
-352 QILNDDPKIARKRV
+352 QILNNDPEIARKRV

-377 FDDQCT
+377 FDDQCVT
-383 ASSAH
+383 SSAH

-398 DHNHAEAFARAK
+398 HHKRSEAFARAK

-435 GDKITQMEGVG
+435 GDRITQMEGIG

-476 HIGLEDGKDI
+476 HIGLEDGKDAD
-486 ENVLGLSP
+486 NVLGLSP

-503 RNYYLADAASMK
+503 RNCYLTDAASMK
-515 NGKSKV
+515 NGYSKV
-521 DKIYSIARDIVAGS
+521 DKIYLAA
-535 IPKQTKL
+535 
-542 KQEHQR
+542 R
-548 KIEMVSEGHE
+548 KIIADSIEEMSRPGYVSDAVVGEDM
-558 ANANAADLT
+558 NAIAMKLT
-567 RDVKTFAVSLSG
+567 ERVKTFMVSLHCGAGRNFNLSIDG
-579 LDASE
+579 MDERKLHEVDAWDS
-584 WLLRVDNNDEE
+584 LSRKQDDAAV
-595 QLKKASTWREISSK
+595 EIVADDYRQRTNIAPTK
-609 KENEEIHI
+609 
-617 ELYSGYSRVFEIS
+617 
-630 PSRSTLEQYLDRSI
+630 STLENYIGTTI
-644 DIDQFTWDALTREG
+644 DIHQLTKAALERKQHEVD
-658 YEIETRLKNLRTGN
+658 ERIKNLRTGD
-672 WAFLLHDVECKTNLD
+672 WVFLLHDNECKGKIGD
-687 IDDTDKESAG
+687 SDVAAMPESR
-697 QTLAEYL
+697 TLSEYL
-704 EDDLHESDT
+704 KNDLHESDT

-749 HHIDENAPDFYFH
+749 HHIDENVPDFYFH

-906 LKDDSLTKER
+906 LKDDSLTKEQ

-1019 VDNTIIY
+1019 VDNTIID

-1041 GEVGPGD
+1041 GEVEPGD

-1067 AKRADDVKVSCFEP
+1067 TKLADDVRVSCFEP

-1127 FTRSES
+1127 FTRSAS

-1158 MKLVVELL
+1158 MNLAVELL
-1166 NVPSADCN
+1166 NVPSVDCN
-1174 MEKKVE
+1174 MDKKVE

-1231 AFKMIPADNRKARL
+1231 AFKMIPADNWEARL

-1255 TYVSSQLLDPN
+1255 TYVSSQLLDTN

-1371 RDIIVKCGNPYVQ
+1371 RDIIVKCGNPYAQ

-1391 VLLVKYN
+1391 VLRVKNN
-1398 IFSELIAKFNDFTK
+1398 IFSELIAKFNNFTID
-1412 NDFKEGK
+1412 NFKEGE
-1419 GIWNYEQEESGVK
+1419 GIWNYEQEESGTE